1 MTIEKI
7 SDNQIRATLTR
18 SDLEDRHIRLAELV
32 MGTEKAR
39 DLFKDLMQQAY
50 IEHGFETDEK
60 FPLMIEAIPVS
71 MDCLILVITRVDDP
85 EEFEKRSDRFKKLIS
100 HDINMNLGEDHGED
114 YEEASLI
121 DPEDMDEEGDADGSE
136 NDIGT
141 QMLQFFNDML
151 RKKFGEE
158 SQSESDRSSE
168 KEAASAE
175 SSADRTKAG
184 DSKPR
189 RASSGKGAVGKERK
203 PVKPAP
209 VHIFSFPDMNAVSSC
224 CALIEPFYQGTSAL
238 YKNPFEKEYLLVLRR
253 PSQDDGAYDRSC
265 RLASDF
271 GFSLPQTEALE
282 SYFREHYRIILSED
296 AVAGLSSLA

>member
-39 DLFKDLMQQAY
+39 DLFQDLMQQAY
-50 IEHGFETDEK
+50 IEHGFETDDK

-100 HDINMNLGEDHGED
+100 HDINMDLGQHHAED
-114 YEEASLI
+114 YEDDSVI
-121 DPEDMDEEGDADGSE
+121 DSEDQEEEDADGSE
-136 NDIGT
+136 NDVGS

-151 RKKFGEE
+151 RKKFEE
-158 SQSESDRSSE
+158 DARTESDRSSE
-168 KEAASAE
+168 KGGDSPS
-175 SSADRTKAG
+175 SSADR
-184 DSKPR
+184 SKTGENSPR
-189 RASSGKGAVGKERK
+189 RSSPKKGTGDKGRK
-203 PVKPAP
+203 PAKPAP

-253 PSQDDGAYDRSC
+253 PGRDDGSYDRSC

-271 GFSLPQTEALE
+271 GFSLPHTEAME
-282 SYFREHYRIILSED
+282 SYFREHYRVILSED

>member
-39 DLFKDLMQQAY
+39 DLFRDLMQQAY

-100 HDINMNLGEDHGED
+100 NDIDMQFHENHSED
-114 YEEASLI
+114 YEDDSLD
-121 DPEDMDEEGDADGSE
+121 DPEGDDADGSE
-136 NDIGT
+136 KDVGS
-141 QMLQFFNDML
+141 QMLQLFNDML
-151 RKKFGEE
+151 RKKFEE
-158 SQSESDRSSE
+158 EKESESGSSSDM
-168 KEAASAE
+168 EADGE
-175 SSADRTKAG
+175 SSAVSGINTRK
-184 DSKPR
+184 SSPR
-189 RASSGKGAVGKERK
+189 SVTGEKSRK
-203 PVKPAP
+203 KDKPASL
-209 VHIFSFPDMNAVSSC
+209 HIFSFPDMNTVSSC
-224 CALIEPFYQGTSAL
+224 CALIEPFYKGESAL
-238 YKNPFEKEYLLVLRR
+238 YRNPFDKEYLLVLRR
-253 PSQDDGAYDRSC
+253 PMEDDGSYDRSC
-265 RLASDF
+265 RLAGDF
-271 GFSLPQTEALE
+271 GFSVNHTDALE